1 MSNLFDVKKATTEFL
16 TGMIKCTDITVLK
29 MEKVSGIWNV
39 ISEVYEDDSFMKS
52 MKLPVKKVR
61 LFYSVKLD
69 ESLEAVSYERLSNY
83 EGTDGSVV

>member
-1 MSNLFDVKKATTEFL
+1 MSNLFDVKKATAAFL
-16 TGMIKCTDITVLK
+16 AGMLNCTDITVLK

>member
-1 MSNLFDVKKATTEFL
+1 MSNLFDVKKATAEFH

-29 MEKVSGIWNV
+29 MEKAGGVWNV

-69 ESLEAVSYERLSNY
+69 ETLEAVSYERLSNY